1 MLAGVA
7 AALHEGVQ
15 ARPLQHVHGLV
26 GVVHVQVADDL
37 HVQRV
42 GLLLVVGDLNDQLL
56 EVLRLLEV
64 AEILH
69 GGVHGLARLADE
81 GGEAQGVLGNLM
93 DVEHV
98 EVLQHVLDLIQNLVQ
113 RAGQSH
119 DVLAIERRHEVV
131 ADVLVD
137 VVVDH
142 VAGVLERMGLI
153 EHRAQGSGIGE
164 VLHGAH
170 KDARLLHGQIGQLFV
185 GVEVIVLV
193 FLGHWTSLLALQDHK
208 E

>member
-1 MLAGVA
+1 M
-7 AALHEGVQ
+7 
-15 ARPLQHVHGLV
+15 
-26 GVVHVQVADDL
+26 
-37 HVQRV
+37 
-42 GLLLVVGDLNDQLL
+42 
-56 EVLRLLEV
+56 
-64 AEILH
+64 
-69 GGVHGLARLADE
+69 
-81 GGEAQGVLGNLM
+81 
-93 DVEHV
+93 
-98 EVLQHVLDLIQNLVQ
+98 
-113 RAGQSH
+113 
-119 DVLAIERRHEVV
+119 
-131 ADVLVD
+131 LVD